1 MAIKKKKISM
11 PVVWLTVYSD
21 LITNE
26 ALFFMM
32 LFASVLIAYQK
43 GMTQEEFRDY
53 MRRFHRHLPQ
63 GSRG

>member
-26 ALFFMM
+26 ALFCMM

-43 GMTQEEFRDY
+43 GMTQ
-53 MRRFHRHLPQ
+53 
-63 GSRG
+63 